1 MPKPSVPDLSGPR
14 VSLRLTTREDLA
26 KTLAWRNQ
34 NRVREMF
41 IYSAIIEMEGH
52 KKWFESYLERDNDL
66 LFMISETSEPQAA
79 IVQIGIYDIDFANKS
94 AEFGRLM
101 IGEETALGKGLAKE
115 AAMLLLD
122 FCDGTLGL
130 ESIYLEVKQS
140 NPRARNLYTT
150 LGFSETQVTDSLIT
164 MHRRN
169 HALAKL
175 EI

>member
-1 MPKPSVPDLSGPR
+1 
-14 VSLRLTTREDLA
+14 
-26 KTLAWRNQ
+26 
-34 NRVREMF
+34 
-41 IYSAIIEMEGH
+41 
-52 KKWFESYLERDNDL
+52 
-66 LFMISETSEPQAA
+66 
-79 IVQIGIYDIDFANKS
+79 
-94 AEFGRLM
+94 M